1 MVTQV
6 NDDLWEWERTDLIR
20 ELRRLRSE
28 QEALELRYTKLL
40 REQAADVERLHREW
54 ADALASLNA
63 KLALVLASDG
73 VGAEEEDQ
81 NQSGG
86 DDRQHDVLPG
96 ESHDEPPSRR

>member
-73 VGAEEEDQ
+73 VRAEQEDQ
-81 NQSGG
+81 QQSGG
-86 DDRQHDVLPG
+86 DEREHDVL
-96 ESHDEPPSRR
+96 EREIHVNPPSR